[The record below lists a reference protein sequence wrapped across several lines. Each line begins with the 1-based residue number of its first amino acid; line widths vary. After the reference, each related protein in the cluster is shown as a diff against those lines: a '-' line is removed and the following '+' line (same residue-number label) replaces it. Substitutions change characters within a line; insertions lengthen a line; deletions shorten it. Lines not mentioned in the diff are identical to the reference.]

1 MDFQKIKE
9 KLFCD
14 WEGAGTINRRTI
26 KCVSFQ
32 KVTKYYERQT
42 EDRLTDAQ
50 LLYNIDYRFGSLNVM
65 CANIALIVVWVCVCC
80 LRWKRVSCR
89 NRDRVVTKYIPD
101 LDLTSVIFSPWL
113 TLEDPVHTLSNSSR
127 YRKDYQNNFSLS
139 NKNNH
144 TNDYLV
150 EEKRYKFS
158 WLTFCFAGLKANV

>member
-65 CANIALIVVWVCVCC
+65 CVNIALIVVWVCVLFKMKAC
-80 LRWKRVSCR
+80 L
-89 NRDRVVTKYIPD
+89 
-101 LDLTSVIFSPWL
+101 L
-113 TLEDPVHTLSNSSR
+113 
-127 YRKDYQNNFSLS
+127 
-139 NKNNH
+139 
-144 TNDYLV
+144 
-150 EEKRYKFS
+150 
-158 WLTFCFAGLKANV
+158 